1 MFTIEKA
8 FTEDFE
14 RVYPHLL
21 QSFGDSLSKEEWRKS
36 FVSQWRSPED
46 FCGYMLLQDGQVKGY
61 LGLLFSNR
69 ILDNRIEKFCNMHS
83 WCVSE
88 DARGKSLS
96 LLLEMLKLKDYTIT
110 NFTASPTVATIL
122 SRLGF
127 TSFEVHQQVIFPLP
141 HLRLKSRSWVCDFDL
156 KEIRS
161 YLNDRDQT
169 IFDDHQHFN
178 CEHLLLRSN
187 GRYSYV
193 VLKKTKRKKMPFAKV
208 HYLSD
213 AENFI
218 ESIESLTAMICMRL
232 KVVGVMV
239 DDRYLMEQKLRTS
252 IRYPHQ
258 RKAYFKSGSA
268 PDKNR
273 IDTLY
278 SELVVLHS

>member
-14 RVYPHLL
+14 RVYQHLR

-36 FVSQWRSPED
+36 FIPQWRSPEE
-46 FCGYMLLQDGQVKGY
+46 FCGYMLLQEGQVKGY

-69 ILDNRIEKFCNMHS
+69 ILNNKIEKFCNMHS

-96 LLLEMLKLKDYTIT
+96 LLLETLKLKDYTHT
-110 NFTASPTVATIL
+110 NFTASPTVETIL

-127 TSFEVHQQVIFPLP
+127 TAFEVHQQVIFPIP
-141 HLRLKSRSWVCDFDL
+141 HLRLKRRSWVCDFDL
-156 KEIRS
+156 KEIRAC
-161 YLNDRDQT
+161 LNENDRT
-169 IFDDHQHFN
+169 IFDDHQQFN
-178 CEHLLLRSN
+178 CEHLLLRS
-187 GRYSYV
+187 GERYSYV
-193 VLKKTKRKKMPFAKV
+193 VLKKTQRKNMPFAKV
-208 HYLSD
+208 HYLSH

-218 ESIESLTAMICMRL
+218 ECIESLTAQICMRL
-232 KVVGVMV
+232 RILGVMV
-239 DDRYLMEQKLRTS
+239 DDRYLMEHRLRTGV
-252 IRYPHQ
+252 RYTHQ